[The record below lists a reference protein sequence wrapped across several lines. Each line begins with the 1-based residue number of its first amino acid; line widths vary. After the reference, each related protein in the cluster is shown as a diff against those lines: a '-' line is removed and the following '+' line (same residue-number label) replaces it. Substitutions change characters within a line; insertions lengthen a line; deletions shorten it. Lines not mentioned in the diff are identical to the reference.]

1 MIRGQCPE
9 KEKRIPVKAVIHVDL
24 NVEQAEDAK
33 NIVENTCRKL
43 QEAGLIAGDY
53 RFEIETT
60 DGPVTEKC
68 VLSQGKV
75 IA

>member
-1 MIRGQCPE
+1 MKVTLAFDLRADTPEEAQKMIEGLCE
-9 KEKRIPVKAVIHVDL
+9 ELA
-24 NVEQAEDAK
+24 
-33 NIVENTCRKL
+33 RKK
-43 QEAGLIAGDY
+43 LIGDY

-68 VLSQGKV
+68 VLTDGKV

>member
-1 MIRGQCPE
+1 MIEGLCE
-9 KEKRIPVKAVIHVDL
+9 EL
-24 NVEQAEDAK
+24 G
-33 NIVENTCRKL
+33 RKK
-43 QEAGLIAGDY
+43 LIGDY

-68 VLSQGKV
+68 VLSDGKV

>member
-1 MIRGQCPE
+1 MKAVLHIHLKTSSPE
-9 KEKRIPVKAVIHVDL
+9 KGQRVLLDLCEKMKQEGAV
-24 NVEQAEDAK
+24 E
-33 NIVENTCRKL
+33 
-43 QEAGLIAGDY
+43 DY

-68 VLSQGKV
+68 VLSDEKV